1 MFFVSRQ
8 ALAIEF
14 RATLRIAGIAA
25 LILAGAQLVG
35 IEVLQYQRERVLE
48 GQLWRLLSAHAVHL
62 GWRHFLLNL
71 LALVLILAIFPDS
84 LRRGA
89 AVWLIFASLAAIDG
103 GLLLLRPEILWYVGL
118 SGVLHGLLAGAC
130 VLTARRREG
139 RVLLLLLGAK
149 LLWEQR
155 YGALPSTATIAGGPV
170 LVDAHLFGAIGG
182 LVCAGMVLLRRRQ
195 RQAL

>member
-1 MFFVSRQ
+1 MSRQ

-71 LALVLILAIFPDS
+71 LALVLICPDS

>member
-1 MFFVSRQ
+1 VFFVSRQ
-8 ALAIEF
+8 ALAIEI

-25 LILAGAQLVG
+25 LILVGAQLVG

-62 GWRHFLLNL
+62 GWRHSLLNL

-103 GLLLLRPEILWYVGL
+103 GLLLRPEILWYVGL

>member
-1 MFFVSRQ
+1 MSRQ
-8 ALAIEF
+8 ALAIEI

-25 LILAGAQLVG
+25 LILVGAQLVG

-62 GWRHFLLNL
+62 GWRHSLLNL

-103 GLLLLRPEILWYVGL
+103 GLLLRPEILWYVGL